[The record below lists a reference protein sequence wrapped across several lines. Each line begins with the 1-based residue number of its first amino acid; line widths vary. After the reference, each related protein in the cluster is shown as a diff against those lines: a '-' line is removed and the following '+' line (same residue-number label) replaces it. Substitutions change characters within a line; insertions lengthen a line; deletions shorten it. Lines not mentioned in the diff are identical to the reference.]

1 MTKNI
6 LSLFKSVETVANALV
21 RMIVTIFTFAITEIT
36 PLVAPLPP
44 AFSIY
49 TAMHDRLHVPVYVAV
64 IAAAAIEITGMFSS
78 KVSIRCYQWNKAR
91 NKTDES
97 IPQAL
102 SVAMTSVFFVVV
114 LLLAFTVE
122 IAPNLTALVIPGF
135 VLIAISVYVN
145 LAIHTNLERM
155 EIDKSANLELRDERN
170 GLTAQVRQ
178 AKKDLEKLAGQFDE
192 VARKLKIGRSELA
205 TLTAELTAGQQA
217 KIDLEA
223 EIEAIKKLA
232 TTGQNGGQNDV
243 LWPVNGQKSTTPGGQ
258 FGADNL
264 ATANQTK
271 RDQVQARR
279 SKLARLL
286 AENDR
291 LTNSEL
297 ADMLKVGMSTIKAD
311 KKALNGSL
319 VKS

>member
-6 LSLFKSVETVANALV
+6 LSFFRSIETVANALV
-21 RMIVTIFTFAITEIT
+21 RMVVTIFTFAITEIT

-102 SVAMTSVFFVVV
+102 SVAMTSIFFVVV

-135 VLIAISVYVN
+135 VLIAISVYIN

-155 EIDKSANLELRDERN
+155 EIDKANSQELRDEKN

-178 AKKDLEKLAGQFDE
+178 AKKDLEKLAGQYGQVVE
-192 VARKLKIGRSELA
+192 NLKIGRSELA
-205 TLTAELTAGQQA
+205 TLTAELATGQRA
-217 KIDLEA
+217 KNDLEA
-223 EIEAIKKLA
+223 EIAAIKKLA
-232 TTGQNGGQNDV
+232 PNGQNGGQNDV
-243 LWPVNGQKSTTPGGQ
+243 LWPANGEKPTTPGGQ
-258 FGADNL
+258 FGAENL
-264 ATANQTK
+264 ATANKSKQDK
-271 RDQVQARR
+271 IDARR
-279 SKLARLL
+279 SKMADLL

-291 LTNSEL
+291 LTNQEL
-297 ADMLKVGMSTIKAD
+297 ADLLKVGVSTVKGD

>member
-6 LSLFKSVETVANALV
+6 LSFFKSIETVSNALV
-21 RMIVTIFTFAITEIT
+21 RMVVSIFTFAITEVT

-91 NKTDES
+91 KKTDES
-97 IPQAL
+97 IPQVL

-122 IAPNLTALVIPGF
+122 IAPSLTALVIPGF

-155 EIDKSANLELRDERN
+155 EVDKAENAELRDEKN
-170 GLTAQVRQ
+170 GLAAQVRQ
-178 AKKDLEKLAGQFDE
+178 AKKELEKLTGQQGE
-192 VARKLKIGRSELA
+192 VAKNVNIGRSKLA
-205 TLTAELTAGQQA
+205 TLTAELAISQQA
-217 KIDLEA
+217 RNDIEA
-223 EIEAIKKLA
+223 EISAIKKM
-232 TTGQNGGQNDV
+232 TSSGQKRGQNDV
-243 LWPVNGQKSTTPGGQ
+243 NWPANGKNPEVENGHFGPG
-258 FGADNL
+258 NL
-264 ATANQTK
+264 IIANESKQDK
-271 RDQVQARR
+271 INARR
-279 SKLARLL
+279 SKMAALL
-286 AENDR
+286 QENDR
-291 LTNSEL
+291 LTNKEL
-297 ADMLKVGMSTIKAD
+297 AELLRVGVSTIKAD

-319 VKS
+319 VEL